1 MLRRGRHSSRKR
13 GARSLEGHDVRWRIV
28 AAVALAALLLVGGIA
43 YAVVSAAP
51 RKHAAVRAVASR
63 PVPSTP
69 SASSL
74 DSSASVDMV
83 EVPSLVGSQVS
94 EARVVLQSAGFTV
107 AERRTSETTEAVG
120 KIVAQDPDAGT
131 VSKAG
136 STVTLTVA
144 EPAARASVV
153 ATTSVKAA
161 VAPKASAKV
170 PAVSTTTARGVVVC
184 IDPGHQAHADSTPE
198 PIGPGATQTKP
209 KVAGGAT
216 GVATGIPEYEIAL
229 QIAMNLKKRLE
240 AAGVTVIMVRTTNDV
255 NIANSERAAIANKA
269 HADLFVRIH
278 GDGNP
283 DHSVSGIS
291 TLYPA
296 PNQWT
301 SAIVAP
307 SRQAAQAI
315 QASTVMSTGAV
326 NRGAVARADLTGF
339 NWCTVPAVLIE
350 CGFLSNPVED
360 RLMASP
366 HYQDKLAQGIAD
378 GVLAYTKGAR

>member
-1 MLRRGRHSSRKR
+1 MLRSGRHSSRKR

-43 YAVVSAAP
+43 YAMVSVVP
-51 RKHAAVRAVASR
+51 RKQAAVRTVVSR
-63 PVPSTP
+63 PVS
-69 SASSL
+69 SASSTASL
-74 DSSASVDMV
+74 DASASVDMV
-83 EVPSLVGSQVS
+83 EVPSLVGSQVG

-120 KIVAQDPDAGT
+120 NVIAQDPDAGT
-131 VSKAG
+131 VSKVG

-144 EPAARASVV
+144 EPVVQASVA
-153 ATTSVKAA
+153 ATTSMKTASAAKTSTKVAA
-161 VAPKASAKV
+161 VATKQ
-170 PAVSTTTARGVVVC
+170 TRGIVVC

-198 PIGPGATQTKP
+198 PIGPGATETKP

-216 GVATGIPEYEIAL
+216 GVATGIPEYEISL

-283 DHSVSGIS
+283 DHAVSGIS

-296 PNQWT
+296 SNQWT
-301 SAIVAP
+301 SAIVSP
-307 SRQAAQAI
+307 SKRAAQAI
-315 QASTVMSTGAV
+315 QTSTVMSTGAV